1 MLSHHYLQ
9 SQSICADLFTGHC
22 SVGNIAPAALRANR
36 NQRHGKQR
44 HFEST
49 PAGQGNAVLFSALMG
64 FWKTVYSHSSFWDL
78 YLERTTHQPINS
90 CVGLKSISASQTNS
104 IYNKYVSIVLD
115 VAISHT

>member
-9 SQSICADLFTGHC
+9 SQNICADLFTGHC
-22 SVGNIAPAALRANR
+22 SVGNTAPAALRANR

-49 PAGQGNAVLFSALMG
+49 PAGQGTCSSVFSPYG
-64 FWKTVYSHSSFWDL
+64 FLEDCVFSLQLLGFD
-78 YLERTTHQPINS
+78 LERTTHQPINS
-90 CVGLKSISASQTNS
+90 CLGLKSISASQTNS

-115 VAISHT
+115 VAISHM